1 MLFSHISDTHLGLVQ
16 YGSEERE
23 QDVYHV
29 FNQAIDISI
38 KDHVDFVIFAG
49 DIFHVPNP
57 NGTAVVQMANALKRL
72 KKNNIDSFFILGD
85 HDISRIRTTPIP
97 YVYHNLEFSRYI
109 GQGNPIEYKGI
120 LLVGFDKIRK
130 AEISQFEEKFKAVDK
145 VANNHTG
152 HRILV
157 MHQGITEFNKFA
169 GELQSTDLPK
179 NFTYYAMGHLH
190 DHDIKKFN
198 HLNGPIVYPGS
209 IELTTSEGIKETKK
223 GFLEVDIS
231 GEEARSNWIELDTR
245 KQFSFKTDYDEL
257 AKSIDEISIKIDK
270 MERKPIVEI
279 KIQGENI
286 ETDQIQAQIS
296 RLHTQTLRC
305 FWRITS
311 KEISD
316 SSVFLERPNAIEDEM
331 FRLSINAIGSE
342 PIASFAIKELLPLL
356 ASNQIKEASQIII
369 ENFEKY
375 KKEKENDHIS

>member
-29 FNQAIDISI
+29 FNQSIDISI
-38 KDHVDFVIFAG
+38 KDHVDFIIFAG

-57 NGTAVVQMANALKRL
+57 NGTAIVQMANALKRL
-72 KKNNIDSFFILGD
+72 KQNNINSFFILGE

-109 GQGNPIEYKGI
+109 GQGNVIEHKGI

-130 AEISQFEEKFKAVDK
+130 TEIPQFEEKFKLADQI
-145 VANNHTG
+145 ASNHRG
-152 HRILV
+152 HKILV

-169 GELQSTDLPK
+169 GEIQSTDLPK

-190 DHDIKKFN
+190 DHEIRRFN
-198 HLNGPIVYPGS
+198 HINGPIAYPGS
-209 IELTTSEGIKETKK
+209 TELTTSEGIKETKK

-231 GEEARSNWIELDTR
+231 GKEAIPSWIELDIR
-245 KQFSFKTDYDEL
+245 QQFSFKTNYTEL
-257 AKSIDEISIKIDK
+257 TNSIDEISTKIGMMK
-270 MERKPIVEI
+270 RRPIIEI

-286 ETDQIQAQIS
+286 ETDYIQAQIS
-296 RLHTQTLRC
+296 RLYSQTLRC
-305 FWRITS
+305 FWKITS

-316 SSVFLERPNAIEDEM
+316 SSVLLERPNAIDDEM
-331 FRLSINAIGSE
+331 LRLSIDAVGSE
-342 PIASFAIKELLPLL
+342 QIANFAIKELLPLL
-356 ASNQIKEASQIII
+356 ASGQIREASQIIF
-369 ENFEKY
+369 ENFERY
-375 KKEKENDHIS
+375 KKERINDQSN

>member
-109 GQGNPIEYKGI
+109 GQGNPIYYKGI

-130 AEISQFEEKFKAVDK
+130 AEISQFEEKFKAIDEIAK
-145 VANNHTG
+145 NHTG
-152 HRILV
+152 HKILV

-190 DHDIKKFN
+190 DHDIKQFN
-198 HLNGPIVYPGS
+198 HLNGPIAYPGS
-209 IELTTSEGIKETKK
+209 IELTTSEGIKEIKK

-231 GEEARSNWIELDTR
+231 GEEVKPNWIELDTR
-245 KQFSFKTDYDEL
+245 KQFSFKTEYNEL

-296 RLHTQTLRC
+296 RLHAQTLRC

-311 KEISD
+311 KETSD
-316 SSVFLERPNAIEDEM
+316 SSVFLERPNSIEDEM
-331 FRLSINAIGSE
+331 FRLSVDAIGSE
-342 PIASFAIKELLPLL
+342 QIANFAVKELLPLL
-356 ASNQIKEASQIII
+356 ASDQIKEASQIII

-375 KKEKENDHIS
+375 KKEKENDHVN